1 VVVQTSTVQT
11 DPNNPQ
17 LQGYLVRPDDDKS
30 YPGIVLIQEWWGI
43 EPHIR
48 ELAIRLATS
57 GFVVL
62 VPDLYHGKVATEPD
76 EAQKMLMM
84 TVQNMDRA
92 IHEVTQALEFLR
104 NDPRVQPKKLGL
116 IGFCM
121 GGLLTYKTAER
132 YPHLGAISPWYGG
145 GYDPTPEDVAKV
157 NAPVLA
163 IYGEKDASI
172 PLAQVQKIEKL
183 YKDAGKD
190 IEVRIYPNAG
200 HAFNNPDHGM
210 YVAEAAKDAWARAVA
225 FFKSKLV

>member
-1 VVVQTSTVQT
+1 MIVQAATVHT
-11 DPNNPQ
+11 DPHNALP
-17 LQGYLVRPDDDKS
+17 QGYLVRPDDDRT

-48 ELAIRLATS
+48 ELAQRLAIA

-62 VPDLYHGKVATEPD
+62 VPDLYHGKICSEPD

-84 TVQNMDRA
+84 TVQNMDTA
-92 IHEVTQALEFLR
+92 LHEIILALDYLR
-104 NDPRVQPKKLGL
+104 NDAGVQPKRLGVM
-116 IGFCM
+116 GFCM
-121 GGLLTYKTAER
+121 GGLLTYKVAER

-157 NAPVLA
+157 NVPVLA
-163 IYGEKDASI
+163 IYGERDGAI
-172 PLAQVQKIEKL
+172 PVSQVRKIEQM
-183 YKDAGKD
+183 YKAAGKD
-190 IEVRIYPNAG
+190 IEVHIYPNAG

-225 FFKSKLV
+225 FFKAKLK

>member
-1 VVVQTSTVQT
+1 MVVQTKTVHL
-11 DPNNPQ
+11 DPNDPEP
-17 LQGYLVRPDDDKS
+17 QGYLVRPDDDKP

-84 TVQNMDRA
+84 TVQNMERA
-92 IHEVTQALEFLR
+92 VREITLALDFLR
-104 NDPRVQPKKLGL
+104 NDPGVQPKKLGL
-116 IGFCM
+116 MGFCM
-121 GGLLTYKTAER
+121 GGLLTFKTAER

-145 GYDPTPEDVAKV
+145 GYDPTLEDVAKV
-157 NAPVLA
+157 TAPVLA
-163 IYGEKDASI
+163 IYGEKDTGI
-172 PLAQVQKIEKL
+172 PLEQVRKIEKL

-190 IEVRIYPNAG
+190 IAVRIYPNAG

-225 FFKSKLV
+225 FFKHRLG